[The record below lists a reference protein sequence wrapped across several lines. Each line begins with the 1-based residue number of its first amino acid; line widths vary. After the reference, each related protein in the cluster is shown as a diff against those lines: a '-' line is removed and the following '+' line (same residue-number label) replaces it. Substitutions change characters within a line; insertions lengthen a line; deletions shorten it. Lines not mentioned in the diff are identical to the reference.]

1 MVARTISARRNGATP
16 RLGLTCCTVLY
27 LIGRPIIL
35 ERDHRVNPSASS
47 RELAAARAGE
57 LDERHR
63 VAAERVLRQLA
74 VPAGE
79 VLLLDQDGRQRCGDP
94 GVVRGLGLALDA
106 ERVGDAARLGE
117 RRVALALGRGGDD
130 LGLALG
136 LDKLVAFLLGL
147 LLFDLLGCDR
157 LLVGR
162 VEADVGEGRFLQLDP
177 VLVQIGREG
186 LLEYPSPMDR

>member
-1 MVARTISARRNGATP
+1 
-16 RLGLTCCTVLY
+16 LTETV
-27 LIGRPIIL
+27 
-35 ERDHRVNPSASS
+35 PSTGGGSW

-57 LDERHR
+57 LDERHG

-79 VLLLDQDGRQRCGDP
+79 VLLLDQHGRQGRGDP

-106 ERVGDAARLGE
+106 ERVGDARLGE
-117 RRVALALGRGGDD
+117 RRVALALGLGGDD

-136 LDKLVAFLLGL
+136 LDQLVALLLGL
-147 LLFDLLGCDR
+147 LLLDLLGLDR

-162 VEADVGEGRFLQLDP
+162 VEADVGEGRLLQFDP
-177 VLVQIGREG
+177 VLVEIGRER
-186 LLEYPSPMDR
+186 LLDLVLDDRALQNLGGVVETSGARSGTTR